1 VSFTEVEQIFAGVNE
16 SGLNDFL
23 TAFFSARPHYLN
35 YGSVPFVPATT
46 ATVTQVD
53 TISFP
58 GVSGGIPYIISFS
71 IPKIDLYPD
80 SSGGTAPVPINPGQL
95 SIRTTVRLI
104 VGCARRNDNPDIPRT
119 YSSPVSLTPVSTSL
133 DVWAVGR
140 PTLISSS
147 GTQAVGI
154 AVDAIEIVDITPDSL
169 ESVLECLIL
178 TVLRAVLANVQ
189 LPIRAL
195 RAGAFSLTLTRGPET
210 EDDQEK
216 LYGAV

>member
-1 VSFTEVEQIFAGVNE
+1 MSFTEAEQIFAGVNE
-16 SGLNDFL
+16 SGINDFL

-35 YGSVPFVPATT
+35 YGSPPFVATT
-46 ATVTQVD
+46 TSTATKID

-58 GVSGGIPYIISFS
+58 GVPGGIPYIISFS
-71 IPKIDLYPD
+71 IPKVDLHPD

-95 SIRTTVRLI
+95 SIRTTVRLT
-104 VGCARRNDNPDIPRT
+104 VGCVKQVDNPNTPKTYIPPT
-119 YSSPVSLTPVSTSL
+119 SFTPISTSL

-140 PTLISSS
+140 PTLTLS
-147 GTQAVGI
+147 GSTQEVGI
-154 AVDAIEIVDITPDSL
+154 AVDSVEIVDITPDSL

-210 EDDQEK
+210 EDNQEK